1 MPENPSFD
9 ELFDEVKNA
18 GTAAFGDL
26 RAGIMETARVVIVHQ
41 MRQIATA
48 VYDVIEGLRE
58 GDYTPEG
65 AAELLQ
71 MARRAAAVAISGATE
86 LFYTEVEAAVNRIY
100 AAVRNFLSGALDA
113 VLDKVL

>member
-1 MPENPSFD
+1 MPENPSFN
-9 ELFDEVKNA
+9 ELFEEVRNA
-18 GTAAFGDL
+18 GTAAFADL
-26 RAGIMETARVVIVHQ
+26 RTGIMDTARVIIVHQ
-41 MRQIATA
+41 LRQIATA
-48 VYDVIEGLRE
+48 VYDVLEGVRE
-58 GDYTPEG
+58 GDYTSEG

-100 AAVRNFLSGALDA
+100 AVVRNFLSGALDA